1 MPLRDDLLDPIAG
14 DRLSGRELRYD
25 PVFDQISE
33 ARREEDETLPT
44 GDWKR
49 PIKKA
54 DYLQVAKLA
63 GEALAT
69 RSKHLS
75 LAASLVESLFKLEG
89 LGVLGL
95 SIELLRKFQEKFWD
109 TLYPEID
116 DGDLQLRSNEI
127 ERAAKQMALILRDLP
142 LTRSGLTPAKYRESR
157 TVGYEEETAA
167 DDRKDARKAAI
178 AAKKLTAEEFDKAV
192 SATPKAFYVD
202 AKAALDF
209 ALEQTDLLDRFQRR
223 AYGDQYPQLST
234 LTIALQEAE
243 GLFNHL
249 LTERCRTEPDPV
261 VTFEKIAQWQS
272 EPMPDQFLIDHG
284 VDSVASA
291 AAVSSLVASA
301 TLSEVITQWTM
312 SAPPTLTSSHDAYMQ
327 IVSGAQFLFEQDA
340 KSPVPYLIC
349 SALRLGETIRQ
360 GSLPERGFAI
370 GPSPQIRRS
379 LREFALDG
387 AWMELL
393 RASLPVLA
401 EPCARAWLD
410 LHRYIWRAAKETGAI
425 ATMSAV
431 SSTLRELLLL
441 RPEVRQWTLEDDTG
455 AANPE
460 TQVWI
465 DGEVLNPAP
474 HG

>member
-1 MPLRDDLLDPIAG
+1 MPLRDDLLDPIPG
-14 DRLSGRELRYD
+14 DNPSGRELRYD
-25 PVFDQISE
+25 PVFDLISE

-54 DYLQVAKLA
+54 DHLQVAKLA

-75 LAASLVESLFKLEG
+75 LAASLVESIFKLEG
-89 LGVLGL
+89 LGVLAP
-95 SIELLRKFQEKFWD
+95 SIELLCKLQEKFWD

-142 LTRSGLTPAKYRESR
+142 LTRSGLTPDKHRESR
-157 TVGYEEETAA
+157 TVGYEEEATT

-192 SATPKAFYVD
+192 SATPKSFYVD
-202 AKAALDF
+202 AKAALDS

-234 LTIALQEAE
+234 LIIALQEAE
-243 GLFNHL
+243 SFFNHFL
-249 LTERCRTEPDPV
+249 SERRKTEPDPIA
-261 VTFEKIAQWQS
+261 TFEKINQWQS
-272 EPMPDQFLIDHG
+272 EQVPDPILIDHG
-284 VDSVASA
+284 NSTAGESAASSLIASA
-291 AAVSSLVASA
+291 A
-301 TLSEVITQWTM
+301 LSEVVPQWTM
-312 SAPPTLTSSHDAYMQ
+312 PVPSALSCPDDAYLQ
-327 IVSGAQFLFEQDA
+327 IVCSAQFLFEQDV
-340 KSPVPYLIC
+340 KSPVPYLVC
-349 SALRLGETIRQ
+349 SAIRLGETLRQ
-360 GSLPERGFAI
+360 GVLPERGFAI
-370 GPSPQIRRS
+370 GPSPEVRRS
-379 LREFALDG
+379 LRAFALNG
-387 AWMELL
+387 AWIELL

-410 LHRYIWRAAKETGAI
+410 LHRYIWRAAKETGATAI
-425 ATMSAV
+425 MSAV

-441 RPEVRQWTLEDDTG
+441 RPEVRHWTLEDDTG

-460 TQVWI
+460 TQIWI
-465 DGEVLNPAP
+465 DGEVLNATS
-474 HG
+474 HT